1 MLGLT
6 KKQTEILDKMR
17 KLDPYKMALLCNTAE
32 VLSLVQEREKEEK
45 KKLI

>member
-6 KKQTEILDKMR
+6 TKQTEILEKMK
-17 KLDPYKMALLCNTAE
+17 KLDNYKLALLCNTAD
-32 VLSLVQEREKEEK
+32 VLSIVQEKEKEEK